1 MVTGTNDLA
10 NRDCWGAW
18 GLQPIIISTVTK
30 SSFYFQPLVFLFSS
44 RWVPGLRDWLSC
56 SRLPTRTARPASLEF
71 SRHLF
76 TLPVDQTAKT
86 LTISDSTFGLLLRSI
101 IPVMG
106 GSPFH
111 RLSSG
116 GEMSTRVADVWTE
129 FGFRRFPPELGQWAF
144 VHLGRHLEKLW

>member
-1 MVTGTNDLA
+1 MGPAAHYNLYSYEEFFLLPTPRLSVFFTMGSRPPRLA
-10 NRDCWGAW
+10 
-18 GLQPIIISTVTK
+18 
-30 SSFYFQPLVFLFSS
+30 FMFSS
-44 RWVPGLRDWLSC
+44 SDEDC
-56 SRLPTRTARPASLEF
+56 PASQP
-71 SRHLF
+71 RIF
-76 TLPVDQTAKT
+76 TSSVHVASG
-86 LTISDSTFGLLLRSI
+86 SDSQNSHNLGFHLWAMPDLMLRSI